1 MALQWHHRLQFISQ
15 DTTDERARSGF
26 LLAAWQMD
34 VRGPIH
40 AARSHPACRDPIVTG
55 IPGNDAK
62 PSWRR
67 TAARILLILALTSVA
82 VAGGAWYW
90 QRSQQGKLPEGLVS
104 GNGRI
109 ESNQVDI
116 AAKSA
121 GRVREVLAQEGDLV
135 TAGQVLARI
144 DTTELQA
151 QRAKYAADVASEE
164 ASMLEAKATV
174 TQRQAELILKEA
186 NLRRALKLVETGAIS
201 QESRDQ
207 AQSEHDSA
215 RAILDAAQRTVT
227 ARERSIVAAQALVDQ
242 IDAQIADA
250 ILVAPVRG
258 RVLYRLA
265 NPGEVVSA
273 GGKVL
278 TIVNLSEIYMEI
290 YLPSTQVMRIPIGS
304 QARIQFD
311 GADFAVPAKVSFISP
326 EAQFTPKQV
335 ETRSER
341 DKLMFRVK
349 LRIPPSLVER
359 HLQQVKTGTRGIGYV
374 RLDPNPPNWP
384 DNLQKRIQG
393 DPLDAE
399 D

>member
-1 MALQWHHRLQFISQ
+1 M
-15 DTTDERARSGF
+15 
-26 LLAAWQMD
+26 
-34 VRGPIH
+34 
-40 AARSHPACRDPIVTG
+40 TG

>member
-1 MALQWHHRLQFISQ
+1 MSARQSQ
-15 DTTDERARSGF
+15 RAKKVRPTKITILILI
-26 LLAAWQMD
+26 LLA
-34 VRGPIH
+34 VG
-40 AARSHPACRDPIVTG
+40 
-55 IPGNDAK
+55 
-62 PSWRR
+62 
-67 TAARILLILALTSVA
+67 
-82 VAGGAWYW
+82 AGGAWYW
-90 QRSQQGKLPEGLVS
+90 WQSQQSKLPEGLVF

-109 ESNQVDI
+109 ESNQVDV
-116 AAKSA
+116 ATKSA

-135 TAGQVLARI
+135 SAGQVLARI
-144 DTTELQA
+144 DTAELQA
-151 QRAKYAADVASEE
+151 QRAKYAADVTSQE

-174 TQRQAELILKEA
+174 AQRQAELNLKEA
-186 NLRRALKLVETGAIS
+186 NLRRALTLVGTGAVS
-201 QESRDQ
+201 QQTRDQ

-215 RAILDAAQRTVT
+215 RAILEAAQKTVT
-227 ARERSIVAAQALVDQ
+227 ARAQSIAAAKALVDQ
-242 IDAQIADA
+242 IDVQIADA
-250 ILVAPVRG
+250 TLLAPVRG

-278 TIVNLSEIYMEI
+278 TIINLSEIYMEI
-290 YLPSTQVMRIPIGS
+290 YLPSAQVMRVAIGS

-311 GADFAVPAKVSFISP
+311 GADFAVPAKVSFVSP
-326 EAQFTPKQV
+326 EAQFTPKQI

-349 LRIPPSLVER
+349 LRIPPSLIER
-359 HLQQVKTGTRGIGYV
+359 HIEQVKTGTRGTGYV

>member
-1 MALQWHHRLQFISQ
+1 M
-15 DTTDERARSGF
+15 TT
-26 LLAAWQMD
+26 
-34 VRGPIH
+34 
-40 AARSHPACRDPIVTG
+40 
-55 IPGNDAK
+55 IPNNDAK

-67 TAARILLILALTSVA
+67 IAVRVLLILVIALA
-82 VAGGAWYW
+82 VAAGAAWYW
-90 QRSQQGKLPEGLVS
+90 WQSQQGKLPDGLVS

-109 ESNQVDI
+109 ESNQIDI

-164 ASMLEAKATV
+164 ASMLEGKATV
-174 TQRQAELILKEA
+174 AQRQAELILKEA
-186 NLRRALKLVETGAIS
+186 NLRRALKLVGTGAVS

-215 RAILDAAQRTVT
+215 RAILEAAQRTVT
-227 ARERSIVAAQALVDQ
+227 ARERAIASAKALVDQ
-242 IDAQIADA
+242 IDAQIADTN
-250 ILVAPVRG
+250 LTAPVRG

-278 TIVNLSEIYMEI
+278 TIVNMSEIYMEI
-290 YLPSTQVMRIPIGS
+290 YLPSEQVMRIPVGS
-304 QARIQFD
+304 QARIVFD
-311 GADFAVPAKVSFISP
+311 GADFAVPAKVSFVSP

-341 DKLMFRVK
+341 DKLMFRIK
-349 LRIPPSLVER
+349 LRVPPSLIAR
-359 HLQQVKTGTRGIGYV
+359 HLDQVKTGTRGIGYV

-393 DPLDAE
+393 DPLDAG

>member
-1 MALQWHHRLQFISQ
+1 MDPLV
-15 DTTDERARSGF
+15 TTIPRNDE
-26 LLAAWQMD
+26 
-34 VRGPIH
+34 
-40 AARSHPACRDPIVTG
+40 
-55 IPGNDAK
+55 N

-67 TAARILLILALTSVA
+67 TAAKVLLILVFTLA
-82 VAGGAWYW
+82 VGAGGTWYW
-90 QRSQQGKLPEGLVS
+90 WQSQQGKLPAGLVS

-109 ESNQVDI
+109 ESDQVDI

-121 GRVREVLAQEGDLV
+121 GRVREVLAREGDLV
-135 TAGQVLARI
+135 TAGQVLARM

-151 QRAKYAADVASEE
+151 QRAKYDADVASEE

-174 TQRQAELILKEA
+174 TQRQAELMLKEA
-186 NLRRALKLVETGAIS
+186 NLRRALRLVGTGAVS
-201 QESRDQ
+201 QENRDQ
-207 AQSEHDSA
+207 AQSERDSA
-215 RAILDAAQRTVT
+215 RAVLEAAQTTVT
-227 ARERSIVAAQALVDQ
+227 ARERSIVAAKALVDQ
-242 IDAQIADA
+242 IDAQIADT

-290 YLPSTQVMRIPIGS
+290 YLPSEQVMRVPIGS
-304 QARIQFD
+304 QARILPD
-311 GADFAVPAKVSFISP
+311 GADFAVPAKVSFVSP

-349 LRIPPSLVER
+349 LRIPPSLIER
-359 HLQQVKTGTRGIGYV
+359 HLQQVKTGTRGVGYV
-374 RLDPNPPNWP
+374 RLDPNPPDWP
-384 DNLQKRIQG
+384 DFLQKRIQG
-393 DPLDAE
+393 DPVDAG

>member
-1 MALQWHHRLQFISQ
+1 MKMLSLKKAALLMLV
-15 DTTDERARSGF
+15 
-26 LLAAWQMD
+26 LL
-34 VRGPIH
+34 V
-40 AARSHPACRDPIVTG
+40 PAGACG
-55 IPGNDAK
+55 I
-62 PSWRR
+62 
-67 TAARILLILALTSVA
+67 
-82 VAGGAWYW
+82 WYW
-90 QRSQQGKLPEGLVS
+90 RQSQQGKLPEGLVS

-135 TAGQVLARI
+135 MVGQVLARI

-151 QRAKYAADVASEE
+151 QRAKYAADRASEE

-174 TQRQAELILKEA
+174 AQRQAELTLKETS
-186 NLRRALKLVETGAIS
+186 LRRALTLVGTGAVS
-201 QESRDQ
+201 QQARDE
-207 AQSEHDSA
+207 AQSERDPA
-215 RAILDAAQRTVT
+215 RAVLEAAQKTVT
-227 ARERSIVAAQALVDQ
+227 AREMSIGAAKALVDQ

-250 ILVAPVRG
+250 SLVAPVRG

-290 YLPSTQVMRIPIGS
+290 YLPSQQVMRITIGS
-304 QARIQFD
+304 QARIVFD
-311 GADFAVPAKVSFISP
+311 GADFAVPAKVSFVSP

-349 LRIPPSLVER
+349 LRMPPSLIER
-359 HLQQVKTGTRGIGYV
+359 HLDQVKTGTRGVGYV

-384 DNLQKRIQG
+384 DFLQKRIQG
-393 DPLDAE
+393 DPLDAG

>member
-1 MALQWHHRLQFISQ
+1 MLSLNKAALLIF
-15 DTTDERARSGF
+15 
-26 LLAAWQMD
+26 
-34 VRGPIH
+34 
-40 AARSHPACRDPIVTG
+40 
-55 IPGNDAK
+55 
-62 PSWRR
+62 
-67 TAARILLILALTSVA
+67 ILLVA
-82 VAGGAWYW
+82 AGAGGVWYW
-90 QRSQQGKLPEGLVS
+90 WQSQQGKLPEGLVS

-135 TAGQVLARI
+135 MVGQVLARI

-174 TQRQAELILKEA
+174 AQRQAELTLKQTS
-186 NLRRALKLVETGAIS
+186 LRRALTLVGTGAVS
-201 QESRDQ
+201 QQARDE

-215 RAILDAAQRTVT
+215 RAVLEAAQKTVT
-227 ARERSIVAAQALVDQ
+227 AREMSIAAAKALVDQ

-290 YLPSTQVMRIPIGS
+290 YLPSEQVTRIPIGS

-311 GADFAVPAKVSFISP
+311 GADFAVPAKVSFVSP

-349 LRIPPSLVER
+349 LRMPPSLLER
-359 HLQQVKTGTRGIGYV
+359 HLDQVKTGTRGTGYV

-384 DNLQKRIQG
+384 DFLQKRIQN
-393 DPLDAE
+393 DPLDAG

>member
-1 MALQWHHRLQFISQ
+1 L
-15 DTTDERARSGF
+15 G
-26 LLAAWQMD
+26 AA
-34 VRGPIH
+34 
-40 AARSHPACRDPIVTG
+40 
-55 IPGNDAK
+55 
-62 PSWRR
+62 
-67 TAARILLILALTSVA
+67 
-82 VAGGAWYW
+82 AGGAWYW
-90 QRSQQGKLPEGLVS
+90 WQSQQGKLPEGLVS

-164 ASMLEAKATV
+164 ASMLEARATV
-174 TQRQAELILKEA
+174 TQRRAELILKEA
-186 NLRRALKLVETGAIS
+186 NLRRALKLVETGAVS
-201 QESRDQ
+201 QENRDQ

-265 NPGEVVSA
+265 NPGEVVAA

-290 YLPSTQVMRIPIGS
+290 YLPSAQVMRIPIGS
-304 QARIQFD
+304 QARILFD

-341 DKLMFRVK
+341 DKLMFRIK

-374 RLDPNPPNWP
+374 RLDPNPPDWP
-384 DNLQKRIQG
+384 ANLQKRIQG

>member
-1 MALQWHHRLQFISQ
+1 M
-15 DTTDERARSGF
+15 TT
-26 LLAAWQMD
+26 
-34 VRGPIH
+34 
-40 AARSHPACRDPIVTG
+40 T
-55 IPGNDAK
+55 PGNDAT
-62 PSWRR
+62 PSWH
-67 TAARILLILALTSVA
+67 TAARILLILVA
-82 VAGGAWYW
+82 VSVIGAGSFWYW
-90 QRSQQGKLPEGLVS
+90 RHSQQAKLPEGLVS

-121 GRVREVLAQEGDLV
+121 GRVREVLAQEGDPV
-135 TAGQVLARI
+135 TAGQVLARV
-144 DTTELQA
+144 DSTELQA

-164 ASMLEAKATV
+164 ASVLEATATIA
-174 TQRQAELILKEA
+174 QRQAELILKEA
-186 NLRRALKLVETGAIS
+186 NLRRALRLVETGAVS

-207 AQSEHDSA
+207 AQSERDSA
-215 RAILDAAQRTVT
+215 RAVLEAAQKTVT
-227 ARERSIVAAQALVDQ
+227 ARERSVAAAKALVDQ
-242 IDAQIADA
+242 IDAQIADT
-250 ILVAPVRG
+250 ILTAPVRG

-290 YLPSTQVMRIPIGS
+290 YLPSEQVMRIPIGS
-304 QARIQFD
+304 QARIVFD
-311 GADFAVPAKVSFISP
+311 GADFAVPAKVSFVAP

-359 HLQQVKTGTRGIGYV
+359 HLDQVKTGTRGMGYV
-374 RLDPNPPNWP
+374 RLDPNPPDWP
-384 DNLQKRIQG
+384 DTLQKRYQD
-393 DPLDAE
+393 DPVDAV

>member
-1 MALQWHHRLQFISQ
+1 M
-15 DTTDERARSGF
+15 TT
-26 LLAAWQMD
+26 
-34 VRGPIH
+34 
-40 AARSHPACRDPIVTG
+40 
-55 IPGNDAK
+55 IPNDDAK

-67 TAARILLILALTSVA
+67 IAVRVLLILVIALA
-82 VAGGAWYW
+82 VAAGAAWYW
-90 QRSQQGKLPEGLVS
+90 WQSQQGKLPDGLVS

-109 ESNQVDI
+109 ESNQIDI

-164 ASMLEAKATV
+164 ASMLEGKATV
-174 TQRQAELILKEA
+174 AQRQAELILKEA
-186 NLRRALKLVETGAIS
+186 NLRRALKLVGTGAVS

-215 RAILDAAQRTVT
+215 RAILEAAQRTVT
-227 ARERSIVAAQALVDQ
+227 ARERAIASAKALVDQ
-242 IDAQIADA
+242 IDAQIADTN
-250 ILVAPVRG
+250 LTAPVRG

-278 TIVNLSEIYMEI
+278 TIVNMSEIYMEI
-290 YLPSTQVMRIPIGS
+290 YLPSEQVMRIPVGS
-304 QARIQFD
+304 QARIVFD
-311 GADFAVPAKVSFISP
+311 GADFAVPAKVSFVSP

-341 DKLMFRVK
+341 DKLMFRIK
-349 LRIPPSLVER
+349 LRVPPSLIAR
-359 HLQQVKTGTRGIGYV
+359 HLDQVKTGTRGIGYV

-393 DPLDAE
+393 DPLDAG

>member
-1 MALQWHHRLQFISQ
+1 M
-15 DTTDERARSGF
+15 TT
-26 LLAAWQMD
+26 
-34 VRGPIH
+34 
-40 AARSHPACRDPIVTG
+40 
-55 IPGNDAK
+55 IPNNDAK

-67 TAARILLILALTSVA
+67 IAVRVLLILVIALA
-82 VAGGAWYW
+82 VAAGAAWYW
-90 QRSQQGKLPEGLVS
+90 WQSQQGKLPDGLVS

-109 ESNQVDI
+109 ESNQIDI

-164 ASMLEAKATV
+164 ALMLEGKATV
-174 TQRQAELILKEA
+174 AQRQAELILKEA
-186 NLRRALKLVETGAIS
+186 NLRRALKLVGTGAVS

-215 RAILDAAQRTVT
+215 RAILEAAQRTVT
-227 ARERSIVAAQALVDQ
+227 ARERAIASAKALVDQ
-242 IDAQIADA
+242 IDAQIADTN
-250 ILVAPVRG
+250 LTAPVRG

-278 TIVNLSEIYMEI
+278 TIVNMSEIYMEI
-290 YLPSTQVMRIPIGS
+290 YLPSEQVMRIPVGS
-304 QARIQFD
+304 QARIVFD
-311 GADFAVPAKVSFISP
+311 GADFAVPAKVSFVSP

-341 DKLMFRVK
+341 DKLMFRIK
-349 LRIPPSLVER
+349 LRVPPSLIAR
-359 HLQQVKTGTRGIGYV
+359 HLDQVKTGTRGIGYV

-393 DPLDAE
+393 DPLDAG